1 MAHAHASE
9 ALLLCEELEDTRGI
23 AHSLEVFAGLLAAAG
38 FAEAAVRLW
47 GAAEA
52 AWQMWAACL
61 RRRFDGYEI
70 AISRELKSP
79 PANYCS
85 RQLER
90 KGVQCHPCRRLS
102 SRVNGRIKSASRWF
116 DLTGHPPIVSLGA
129 DRQTVF
135 GGSDK

>member
-70 AISRELKSP
+70 AISRELKCAAGELLFEAGS
-79 PANYCS
+79 
-85 RQLER
+85 
-90 KGVQCHPCRRLS
+90 
-102 SRVNGRIKSASRWF
+102 NGRACNVIHAG
-116 DLTGHPPIVSLGA
+116 D
-129 DRQTVF
+129 
-135 GGSDK
+135 